1 MNKPQLL
8 ENANRVIRI
17 IKDKTIGQVDEKY
30 FVEDAEKDLYKEVKA
45 VQPLKDYKAYLE
57 KLDSLNPAVEKF
69 FNDVLV
75 MDKDE
80 NIKNNR
86 ISLLG
91 LLKEKYDYLTD
102 FSSL

>member
-1 MNKPQLL
+1 MKMPKRLSTKRLKP
-8 ENANRVIRI
+8 
-17 IKDKTIGQVDEKY
+17 
-30 FVEDAEKDLYKEVKA
+30 F
-45 VQPLKDYKAYLE
+45 QPLKDYKAYLE

-86 ISLLG
+86 ILFAWFIKG
-91 LLKEKYDYLTD
+91 KM
-102 FSSL
+102 

>member
-1 MNKPQLL
+1 M
-8 ENANRVIRI
+8 
-17 IKDKTIGQVDEKY
+17 
-30 FVEDAEKDLYKEVKA
+30 YKAVKA

-86 ISLLG
+86 ISSLG
-91 LLKEKYDYLTD
+91 LLKGKYDYLAD
-102 FSSL
+102 FGNL